1 MNIGI
6 DISQSAYKGSG
17 VGRYTEKLVQALVEL
32 DQANTYTFLYSS
44 LRQPLDRF
52 LEDIIV
58 TNNHRVK
65 EIVIPPILLSI
76 LWNDLHMLPVEIF
89 VGNVDVFLSSDWTQP
104 PTKHAKKITVIHDMI
119 AYKWPELLTEKT
131 TLSIKSGGVS
141 ANISATQKK
150 RMKWVKKECDH
161 IIADSHHTKADIQTY
176 LDIPEEKISVVYPY
190 VEMAKPSESDI
201 DTIRLKFNLNKP
213 FILSVGKRE
222 PRKNIP
228 RLIEAFESC
237 NIDDL
242 QLVIVGPSGWGDMKH
257 GKSMHQN
264 VSFLG
269 FVSDKD
275 LNCLYSLADFF
286 VYPSLYE
293 GFGYPIIE
301 AMTLGCPVATSN
313 VASLQEI
320 ADNNALLF
328 DPLSIDSI
336 SNAIK
341 TMHSNPN
348 YAKSTLVKA

>member
-150 RMKWVKKECDH
+150 
-161 IIADSHHTKADIQTY
+161 
-176 LDIPEEKISVVYPY
+176 
-190 VEMAKPSESDI
+190 
-201 DTIRLKFNLNKP
+201 
-213 FILSVGKRE
+213 G
-222 PRKNIP
+222 
-228 RLIEAFESC
+228 
-237 NIDDL
+237 
-242 QLVIVGPSGWGDMKH
+242 
-257 GKSMHQN
+257 
-264 VSFLG
+264 
-269 FVSDKD
+269 
-275 LNCLYSLADFF
+275 
-286 VYPSLYE
+286 
-293 GFGYPIIE
+293 
-301 AMTLGCPVATSN
+301 
-313 VASLQEI
+313 
-320 ADNNALLF
+320 
-328 DPLSIDSI
+328 
-336 SNAIK
+336 
-341 TMHSNPN
+341 
-348 YAKSTLVKA
+348 